1 MKIDLG
7 TLRLGANLRGAGV
20 PSGAG
25 SDIVISL
32 EPGEFLRL
40 EDGSGVALRCEEGR
54 LWITGEKDPA
64 DLWLDGGDHALL
76 GGPGL
81 TLIEAVC
88 ATRLRIGRP

>member
-7 TLRLGANLRGAGV
+7 TLRLGAHLRG
-20 PSGAG
+20 P
-25 SDIVISL
+25 ILISL

-40 EDGSGVALRCEEGR
+40 EDEDGVRVRCEDGR
-54 LWITGEKDPA
+54 LWITAERNAD
-64 DLWLDGGDHALL
+64 DLWLGPEEDAVL

-88 ATRLRIGRP
+88 AATLRIGRR

>member
-1 MKIDLG
+1 MKIDMG
-7 TLRLGANLRGAGV
+7 TLRLGAHLRGA
-20 PSGAG
+20 
-25 SDIVISL
+25 IVISL

-40 EDGSGVALRCEEGR
+40 EDQARVALRCEEGR
-54 LWITGEKDPA
+54 LWVTGEKHPA
-64 DLWLDGGDHALL
+64 DVWLGNGEDAVL

>member
-7 TLRLGANLRGAGV
+7 TLRLGAHLRGAM
-20 PSGAG
+20 
-25 SDIVISL
+25 VISL

-40 EDGSGVALRCEEGR
+40 EDEARVALRCEEGR
-54 LWITGEKDPA
+54 LWVTGEKDRA
-64 DLWLDGGDHALL
+64 DVWLRNGEDAVL

>member
-1 MKIDLG
+1 VKLDLG
-7 TLRLGANLRGAGV
+7 TLRLGANLRGPRG
-20 PSGAG
+20 PLWGSGQ
-25 SDIVISL
+25 IVISL

-40 EDGSGVALRCEEGR
+40 EDESRVSVRCEEGR

-64 DLWLDGGDHALL
+64 DVWLGGGQDALL